1 MKMPEQTTTQE
12 NMTDSGSRSG
22 TGAAIAS
29 IAAVGSVLA
38 ASSCCLPVLPFMMAA
53 GLAGGSAF
61 LSMAR
66 PYLLAA
72 SVLSIAFGFY
82 QSRQAKKCRRR
93 SGGIGSALLWVS
105 AGFVFLSIFFPQVM
119 ANAAAS
125 LLAR

>member
-1 MKMPEQTTTQE
+1 MPEQTTTQE
-12 NMTDSGSRSG
+12 NITDSGSGSG
-22 TGAAIAS
+22 TGATIAS

-72 SVLSIAFGFY
+72 SVLPIAFGFY
-82 QSRQAKKCRRR
+82 QSWQAKKCQRRP
-93 SGGIGSALLWVS
+93 GVIGSALLWLS